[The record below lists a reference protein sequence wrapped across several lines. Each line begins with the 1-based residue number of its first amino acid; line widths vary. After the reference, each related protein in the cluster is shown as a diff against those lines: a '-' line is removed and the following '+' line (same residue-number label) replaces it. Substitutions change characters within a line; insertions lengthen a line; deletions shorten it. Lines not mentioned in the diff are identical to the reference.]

1 MTLPGPALSCLL
13 PQGLNLRPVL
23 LLAAIAVA
31 EAAVI
36 AFERLVGGP
45 DFFTLF
51 PSGPNYCV
59 ERDILR
65 AFREVVQLQNDVAAG
80 LRSLIIIGR
89 SF

>member
-1 MTLPGPALSCLL
+1 M
-13 PQGLNLRPVL
+13 
-23 LLAAIAVA
+23 
-31 EAAVI
+31 I

-51 PSGPNYCV
+51 PSGTKYCV

>member
-1 MTLPGPALSCLL
+1 MTLPGPTLSCLL

-51 PSGPNYCV
+51 PSGTKYCV
-59 ERDILR
+59 EREILR
-65 AFREVVQLQNDVAAG
+65 AFREVVQLQNDVAGG